1 MPPYAGML
9 TGPGDGWYSRSMKAN
24 ARSSI
29 TLPAAE
35 VALIERLKPRVG
47 VKTNVAVVRHAL
59 RLLESTTDRDELRR
73 AYREASNATRE
84 ALAADLADLDHLG
97 GRGPR

>member
-1 MPPYAGML
+1 
-9 TGPGDGWYSRSMKAN
+9 MKVN
-24 ARSSI
+24 ARLSI

-47 VKTNVAVVRHAL
+47 AKTNVAVVRRAL

-73 AYREASNATRE
+73 AYRDASHATQE
-84 ALAADLADLDHLG
+84 PLADDLADLDHLAAEG
-97 GRGPR
+97 LDK

>member
-1 MPPYAGML
+1 
-9 TGPGDGWYSRSMKAN
+9 MKAN

-47 VKTNVAVVRHAL
+47 VTTNVAVVRRAL

-73 AYREASNATRE
+73 AYRDASNITRQ
-84 ALAADLADLDHLG
+84 ASAADLADLDHLTAEG
-97 GRGPR
+97 LGE

>member
-1 MPPYAGML
+1 
-9 TGPGDGWYSRSMKAN
+9 MKVN
-24 ARSSI
+24 APSSI

-35 VALIERLKPRVG
+35 VALIDRLKPRVG
-47 VKTNVAVVRHAL
+47 AKTNVAVVRRAL

-84 ALAADLADLDHLG
+84 ASAADLADLDHLAAEG
-97 GRGPR
+97 LGE

>member
-1 MPPYAGML
+1 
-9 TGPGDGWYSRSMKAN
+9 MKMN

-47 VKTNVAVVRHAL
+47 VTTNVAVVRRAL

-84 ALAADLADLDHLG
+84 ALAAELADLDHLAAEG
-97 GRGPR
+97 LGE

>member
-1 MPPYAGML
+1 
-9 TGPGDGWYSRSMKAN
+9 MKMN

-47 VKTNVAVVRHAL
+47 VTTNVAVVRRAL

-73 AYREASNATRE
+73 AYREASRATRE
-84 ALAADLADLDHLG
+84 ALAAELVELDHLAAEG
-97 GRGPR
+97 LDE